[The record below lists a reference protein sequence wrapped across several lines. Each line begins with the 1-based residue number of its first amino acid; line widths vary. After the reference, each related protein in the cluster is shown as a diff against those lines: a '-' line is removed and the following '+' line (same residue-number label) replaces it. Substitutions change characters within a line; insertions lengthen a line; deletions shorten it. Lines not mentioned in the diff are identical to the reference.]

1 MQKLNAGTFQAED
14 LKSKLASQ
22 ETELQLRNQ
31 DAEALIAKIGI
42 QTEKVSQEKTTADAE
57 EQKVSLIPHL
67 KECEDDLLKAE
78 PAVAAATAALDTL
91 NKVSLTELKAFTN
104 PPMAVINVIAAVM
117 VLLAYKGKIPKDRSW
132 KATKVFM
139 GKLGDFLEALN
150 SYDKEHIPQN
160 CLRVVKE
167 HYLKDPDFNPNYVRT
182 KSFAAAGLCAWI
194 INIVKFNE
202 VEPKHCALAQA
213 NAELT
218 AATEKL
224 EAIRKKLLV
233 LDSNLR
239 KITASLEKAV
249 AEKVQ
254 ASKASNHHQKVPIPV
269 TEGLDPI
276 ATLTDDATIAAWN
289 PQQQGIKWI
298 KNKYG
303 ADLKVV
309 HLGQKGFLKT
319 IERALTCG
327 ETVLIKNMGESI
339 DPVLDPLLGRHTVK
353 KGKYIKIE
361 DKACEFNKNFCL
373 ILHTKLAN
381 PHYKPELQVQTTLI
395 NFTVTRDGLEDQ
407 LLAEVVSAERPD
419 IKKSKS
425 VLAKQQNCFKTELRQ
440 LEDDMLL
447 SLSATQGSFLDDS
460 ELVDKLKSTNSTAA
474 EVQHKIAEA
483 KENEAQINVTRE
495 HYSPTTIRASIL
507 YFVSNSLGSI
517 KPIYQFS
524 LKAFNAVL
532 HKAIKQAEKS
542 GDIQGRISNL
552 TEGDTYSTFLFTSQE
567 LFEKDKLIFLAQK
580 AFQILL
586 RSKEIELLE
595 LDFLLQF
602 RVEHTYKSPVGF
614 LTTQSWKGTSSVF
627 MALACFQAMAV
638 MDVFRGLDKDIERS
652 AKRWKKWVD
661 SECPEKENLPQE
673 WTNKSSLQKLIILRV
688 LRPDRMIYVLRNFV
702 EENLDSRYVESTRMD
717 FTKSYEESSPATP
730 VFFILSPGVEPLE
743 DIETLDKTHLL
754 LVQGSLNCPP
764 IKERK
769 IELKSEMDHNNDVS
783 RIKKMYFLTITILAV
798 FQQNIHLVAKWLG
811 TLEKLLEQYSE
822 ESHPDFHVFISAEPA
837 PTPEEHI
844 IPQEILEYS
853 IKITSE
859 PPTGMLDN
867 LYAALYSF
875 HQVPWENLHYPFG
888 EIMYSGHN
896 TDAWDCR
903 VCCIYL
909 QEFISPPVLEGEL
922 TVAPGFLAPPNLDY
936 AGYHK
941 YIDEM
946 LPSER
951 PLLYGLQPNAEM
963 GYLTTSDN
971 LFKTLLEMQPMN
983 SFGGERQGQSA
994 EEKVKN
1000 VLDDTLEMLPK
1011 EFNMA
1016 EIMQKTTA

>member
-1 MQKLNAGTFQAED
+1 
-14 LKSKLASQ
+14 
-22 ETELQLRNQ
+22 
-31 DAEALIAKIGI
+31 
-42 QTEKVSQEKTTADAE
+42 
-57 EQKVSLIPHL
+57 
-67 KECEDDLLKAE
+67 
-78 PAVAAATAALDTL
+78 
-91 NKVSLTELKAFTN
+91 
-104 PPMAVINVIAAVM
+104 
-117 VLLAYKGKIPKDRSW
+117 
-132 KATKVFM
+132 
-139 GKLGDFLEALN
+139 
-150 SYDKEHIPQN
+150 
-160 CLRVVKE
+160 
-167 HYLKDPDFNPNYVRT
+167 
-182 KSFAAAGLCAWI
+182 
-194 INIVKFNE
+194 
-202 VEPKHCALAQA
+202 
-213 NAELT
+213 
-218 AATEKL
+218 
-224 EAIRKKLLV
+224 
-233 LDSNLR
+233 
-239 KITASLEKAV
+239 
-249 AEKVQ
+249 
-254 ASKASNHHQKVPIPV
+254 
-269 TEGLDPI
+269 
-276 ATLTDDATIAAWN
+276 
-289 PQQQGIKWI
+289 
-298 KNKYG
+298 
-303 ADLKVV
+303 
-309 HLGQKGFLKT
+309 
-319 IERALTCG
+319 
-327 ETVLIKNMGESI
+327 
-339 DPVLDPLLGRHTVK
+339 
-353 KGKYIKIE
+353 
-361 DKACEFNKNFCL
+361 
-373 ILHTKLAN
+373 
-381 PHYKPELQVQTTLI
+381 
-395 NFTVTRDGLEDQ
+395 
-407 LLAEVVSAERPD
+407 
-419 IKKSKS
+419 
-425 VLAKQQNCFKTELRQ
+425 
-440 LEDDMLL
+440 
-447 SLSATQGSFLDDS
+447 
-460 ELVDKLKSTNSTAA
+460 
-474 EVQHKIAEA
+474 
-483 KENEAQINVTRE
+483 
-495 HYSPTTIRASIL
+495 
-507 YFVSNSLGSI
+507 SNSLGSI

-552 TEGDTYSTFLFTSQE
+552 TEADRYSTFLFTSQE
-567 LFEKDKLIFLAQK
+567 LFEKDKLIFLAEK

-614 LTTQSWKGTSSVF
+614 LTTQSWSAV
-627 MALACFQAMAV
+627 AV

-673 WTNKSSLQKLIILRV
+673 WTNKSSLQKLIILRCTFFH
-688 LRPDRMIYVLRNFV
+688 MYRNFV
-702 EENLDSRYVESTRMD
+702 EEKLGSRYVESTRMD

-743 DIETLDKTHLL
+743 DIETLDKTHLGG
-754 LVQGSLNCPP
+754 QGQETVAEAAL
-764 IKERK
+764 RK
-769 IELKSEMDHNNDVS
+769 TGRRGHW
-783 RIKKMYFLTITILAV
+783 
-798 FQQNIHLVAKWLG
+798 NIHLVAKCLG

-875 HQVPWENLHYPFG
+875 HQDTLELYLTEVFEFLLFLLTAFILSSFG

-909 QEFISPPVLEGEL
+909 QEFISPPVVEGEL

-941 YIDEM
+941 YVDEM

-951 PLLYGLQPNAEM
+951 PLLYGLHPNAEM
-963 GYLTTSDN
+963 EYLTRSYN

-983 SFGGERQGQSA
+983 SFGQSA

-1016 EIMQKTTA
+1016 EIMQKTTCERMNLLLSKIHRSLTQLELSLKGELMFSLHMELLQSILFSEAVPDTWTKLAYPSTHSLARWVTDLLMEGACICGLFMEAEARLKELTPAMPATFLRAISVDLRETKNVFECPVYKTKSRGQTYVWTLKSKEKPVKWVPAGVALFLVV

>member
-1 MQKLNAGTFQAED
+1 
-14 LKSKLASQ
+14 
-22 ETELQLRNQ
+22 
-31 DAEALIAKIGI
+31 
-42 QTEKVSQEKTTADAE
+42 
-57 EQKVSLIPHL
+57 
-67 KECEDDLLKAE
+67 
-78 PAVAAATAALDTL
+78 
-91 NKVSLTELKAFTN
+91 
-104 PPMAVINVIAAVM
+104 
-117 VLLAYKGKIPKDRSW
+117 
-132 KATKVFM
+132 
-139 GKLGDFLEALN
+139 
-150 SYDKEHIPQN
+150 
-160 CLRVVKE
+160 
-167 HYLKDPDFNPNYVRT
+167 
-182 KSFAAAGLCAWI
+182 
-194 INIVKFNE
+194 
-202 VEPKHCALAQA
+202 
-213 NAELT
+213 
-218 AATEKL
+218 
-224 EAIRKKLLV
+224 
-233 LDSNLR
+233 
-239 KITASLEKAV
+239 
-249 AEKVQ
+249 
-254 ASKASNHHQKVPIPV
+254 
-269 TEGLDPI
+269 
-276 ATLTDDATIAAWN
+276 
-289 PQQQGIKWI
+289 
-298 KNKYG
+298 
-303 ADLKVV
+303 
-309 HLGQKGFLKT
+309 
-319 IERALTCG
+319 
-327 ETVLIKNMGESI
+327 
-339 DPVLDPLLGRHTVK
+339 
-353 KGKYIKIE
+353 
-361 DKACEFNKNFCL
+361 
-373 ILHTKLAN
+373 
-381 PHYKPELQVQTTLI
+381 
-395 NFTVTRDGLEDQ
+395 
-407 LLAEVVSAERPD
+407 
-419 IKKSKS
+419 
-425 VLAKQQNCFKTELRQ
+425 
-440 LEDDMLL
+440 
-447 SLSATQGSFLDDS
+447 
-460 ELVDKLKSTNSTAA
+460 
-474 EVQHKIAEA
+474 
-483 KENEAQINVTRE
+483 
-495 HYSPTTIRASIL
+495 
-507 YFVSNSLGSI
+507 SNSLGSI

-542 GDIQGRISNL
+542 GDIQGCISNL

-602 RVEHTYKSPVGF
+602 RVEHTYKSPVGS
-614 LTTQSWKGTSSVF
+614 LTTQSWS
-627 MALACFQAMAV
+627 AMAV

-702 EENLDSRYVESTRMD
+702 EENLDSRYVESTGMD

-743 DIETLDKTHLL
+743 DIETLDKTHLGG
-754 LVQGSLNCPP
+754 QGQ
-764 IKERK
+764 ETVA
-769 IELKSEMDHNNDVS
+769 E
-783 RIKKMYFLTITILAV
+783 A
-798 FQQNIHLVAKWLG
+798 NIHLVAKWLG

-859 PPTGMLDN
+859 PPTRMLDN

-875 HQVPWENLHYPFG
+875 HQVKARCTFFCIHFILFSLCYFPHLCCPRGWNGRYPFSARDLTVCIAVLCSITLHNLHYLFG

-983 SFGGERQGQSA
+983 SFGGERRGQSA
-994 EEKVKN
+994 EEKVKFFHCPYALVCLQECERMNLLLSKIRKSLKQLELGLKGELMSSPHMELLQSILFSEAVPDTWTKLAYPSTHSLARWVTDLLREGACICGETKN
-1000 VLDDTLEMLPK
+1000 VFEYPVYKTKSRGQTYVWTLKSK
-1011 EFNMA
+1011 EKPVKWVPAGVALFLA
-1016 EIMQKTTA
+1016 V